1 MNTAVMTRPVETAAL
16 IGLRA
21 ARRVRRSRSA
31 KALLSLMAL
40 YEQGE
45 GIGEPEESETELM
58 VLLSGMV
65 GVDTSLLPGE

>member
-1 MNTAVMTRPVETAAL
+1 MSTAVMTHAIANTALMGMGAAP
-16 IGLRA
+16 A
-21 ARRVRRSRSA
+21 ARHSRTA
-31 KALLSLMAL
+31 EALLSLMAL

-45 GIGEPEESETELM
+45 GVQDAEESETELM